1 MKRGYFNKQT
11 QMFYSHTKANGKQQW
26 YSIESWERKKQAQ
39 KDFNK
44 TKRSKDYQKE
54 WYLKNKDRKLELGKV
69 NIQKRKEEAP
79 LKLLFGSIK
88 IGAKRRNIDFEID
101 FEFILNLWEKQNGKC
116 YYSKVDMKY
125 IAFNKNPF
133 QVSIDRIESSKG
145 YTKNNTVLCCQSI
158 NYMKN
163 DYPIESFNLFFNS
176 LQDALKLIEIV
187 KEK

>member
-1 MKRGYFNKQT
+1 
-11 QMFYSHTKANGKQQW
+11 
-26 YSIESWERKKQAQ
+26 
-39 KDFNK
+39 
-44 TKRSKDYQKE
+44 
-54 WYLKNKDRKLELGKV
+54 
-69 NIQKRKEEAP
+69 
-79 LKLLFGSIK
+79 
-88 IGAKRRNIDFEID
+88 
-101 FEFILNLWEKQNGKC
+101 
-116 YYSKVDMKY
+116 MKY